1 MIAIHR
7 SIALIAAA
15 HSIIAS
21 SCNASCETTICKDT
35 TR

>member
-15 HSIIAS
+15 HLIVAY
-21 SCNASCETTICKDT
+21 SCNASCKTTTCKDT